1 MTPSTRASLRDLAD
15 SGRGFAYWL
24 VWKPI
29 WAALCIGIAIFE
41 ALARKG
47 RRVRTGP

>member
-1 MTPSTRASLRDLAD
+1 MTPSTRASLHNLAD
-15 SGRGFAYWL
+15 SGRALAYWL

-47 RRVRTGP
+47 RKLRMGR

>member
-1 MTPSTRASLRDLAD
+1 MTTSTRAFLRNLAD
-15 SGRGFAYWL
+15 SGRGLGYYL

-47 RRVRTGP
+47 RRIRTGQ